1 MAVFDNLA
9 EQWSLNMGNSLVCE
23 VKGKLG
29 LESLVVPLT
38 ENEAGEEEAMNNL
51 ASIDDTQKDL
61 FQRKRNTKECKSL
74 KL

>member
-51 ASIDDTQKDL
+51 ASIDATQKDL
-61 FQRKRNTKECKSL
+61 FQRNRNTKECKSL